1 MNIKINKLNY
11 MNSYYIHDG
20 TDSTGPFDHAQL
32 KAKSITKSTPVWCA
46 GMEDW
51 KYAGEVA
58 ELQNLFIITPP
69 PLRGFPIVQNQ
80 TPEPLFDA
88 DEEQP
93 DPKIMGLDKTLFY
106 IVVSIL
112 VLVIATTVIS
122 LFQDQRSA
130 QLEQQNLQTEKE
142 NQLRQ
147 IEEKRIQDE
156 NAQKIE
162 QEKLEF
168 ERVLKERKV
177 SLNSQLV
184 EVQQKLFV
192 AVSSLDQAKDRLA
205 KAQDFQFLRSENER
219 ENDINTSMKEID
231 IANKQIVDL
240 KKEMDHIYLELEKIK
255 V

>member
-1 MNIKINKLNY
+1 

-20 TDSTGPFDHAQL
+20 ADSTGPFDLDQL

-51 KYAGEVA
+51 KYAGDVS
-58 ELQNLFIITPP
+58 ELQNLFVLSPP

-80 TPEPLFDA
+80 KPEPFFEA
-88 DEEQP
+88 DEELP
-93 DPKIMGLDKTLFY
+93 DPKIMGLDKTVFY

-112 VLVIATTVIS
+112 VLVIATAGIS
-122 LFQDQRSA
+122 FFQNQRSV
-130 QLEQQNLQTEKE
+130 QLEQQNLKTEKE
-142 NQLRQ
+142 NQQREL
-147 IEEKRIQDE
+147 EEKRIQDE
-156 NAQKIE
+156 KVQKIE

-184 EVQQKLFV
+184 EVQQQLFV
-192 AVSSLDQAKDRLA
+192 AVSSLDQAKDKLA
-205 KAQDFQFLRSENER
+205 KAQDFQIFRSDNER

-231 IANKQIVDL
+231 TINKQIVEL
-240 KKEMDHIYLELEKIK
+240 KKQMDHIYLELEKIK